1 MIVIIIEDEAI
12 LSNALKEELLEL
24 DGTIEIV
31 AQLGSIKETLAYFA
45 QNEAPDLF
53 FSDIELADGLSF
65 EIFKA
70 IENIAPIIFCTA
82 YNQYA
87 LEAFQVYGIDY
98 ILKPFDTKSISE
110 ALQKYKTLFQNQ
122 PNSAVDF
129 SAVLQLFEQQK
140 QRQKN
145 SLLIHRGD
153 KITPLS
159 IHEIALASL
168 QNGVVYVHT
177 YQNTRYAV
185 NYNLDRLHTIFGEDF
200 YRVNRQYLIHRKAVQ
215 HASQYFARKL
225 TIRPIIKFEDP
236 LIVSK
241 ANASDF
247 LRWLEG

>member
-1 MIVIIIEDEAI
+1 MKVIIIEDEAI

-24 DGTIEIV
+24 DSTIEIV

-45 QNEAPDLF
+45 
-53 FSDIELADGLSF
+53 
-65 EIFKA
+65 
-70 IENIAPIIFCTA
+70 FCTA

-98 ILKPFDTKSISE
+98 ILKPFDTKSINE

-145 SLLIHRGD
+145 SLLIHRVD

-177 YQNTRYAV
+177 YQNMRYAV

-225 TIRPIIKFEDP
+225 TLVFCTLQGFFCPFEQVF
-236 LIVSK
+236 LMC
-241 ANASDF
+241 SDIF
-247 LRWLEG
+247 D